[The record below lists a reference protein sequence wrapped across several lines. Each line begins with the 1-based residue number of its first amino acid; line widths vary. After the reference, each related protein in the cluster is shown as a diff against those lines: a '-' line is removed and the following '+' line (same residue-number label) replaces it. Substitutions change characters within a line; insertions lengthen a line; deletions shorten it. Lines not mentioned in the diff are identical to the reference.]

1 MPYHSWRETYKK
13 NLSLRGQVVDCADPR
28 GTRYGHTMK
37 TKSILIMIILASA
50 IYPYG
55 MSGGIAADVSDKRA
69 QIIKTAEKYLGAR
82 YNYGGMTTNGFDC
95 SGFVQ
100 FVFRENGITL
110 PRSTVD
116 QFECGKKIDMHDAKP
131 GDLVFFNIYGTRIS
145 HVGIFA
151 GNSSF
156 IHAPTWGKRVSYAD
170 MNLDYWKRTFVG
182 AVTYLDED

>member
-1 MPYHSWRETYKK
+1 MSAPFTRTVST
-13 NLSLRGQVVDCADPR
+13 G
-28 GTRYGHTMK
+28 GT
-37 TKSILIMIILASA
+37 
-50 IYPYG
+50 
-55 MSGGIAADVSDKRA
+55 AADAGDKRA

-82 YNYGGMTTNGFDC
+82 YNYGGMTTSGFDC

-100 FVFRENGITL
+100 FVFRENGIVL

-116 QFECGKKIDMHDAKP
+116 QFERGKKIEVSEAKP
-131 GDLVFFNIYGTRIS
+131 GDLVFFNIYGARIS

-151 GNSSF
+151 GKSAF

-182 AVTYLDED
+182 AVTYLETD

>member
-1 MPYHSWRETYKK
+1 
-13 NLSLRGQVVDCADPR
+13 
-28 GTRYGHTMK
+28 MK
-37 TKSILIMIILASA
+37 MRSILIIAILICA
-50 IYPYG
+50 IHPYG
-55 MSGGIAADVSDKRA
+55 TTGGTAADSGDKRA

-100 FVFRENGITL
+100 FVFRENGIDL

-116 QFECGKKIDMHDAKP
+116 QFERGKKIELSDAKP
-131 GDLVFFNIYGTRIS
+131 GDLVFFNINGARIS

-151 GNSSF
+151 GKSAF

-170 MNLDYWKRTFVG
+170 MNLDYWKKTFVG
-182 AVTYLDED
+182 AATYLDAN

>member
-1 MPYHSWRETYKK
+1 
-13 NLSLRGQVVDCADPR
+13 
-28 GTRYGHTMK
+28 MK
-37 TKSILIMIILASA
+37 TKTIIITIILSFFLH
-50 IYPYG
+50 PYDTT
-55 MSGGIAADVSDKRA
+55 GGTAADYGDKRLL
-69 QIIKTAEKYLGAR
+69 IIKTAEKYLGAR

-116 QFECGKKIDMHDAKP
+116 QFERGKKIELSNAKP
-131 GDLVFFNIYGTRIS
+131 GDLVFFNIYGARIS

-151 GNSSF
+151 GKTVF

-170 MNLDYWKRTFVG
+170 MNLPYWKRTFVG
-182 AVTYLDED
+182 AVTYLDPD